1 MTVLFVRIWMR
12 HKSWF
17 HKVGG
22 KYRAGEGGHID
33 DYALAVTLQNTFN
46 VFKATHPDVPD
57 FMTHATTLADEIFA
71 YAMSFEDH
79 WQNASELYK
88 MILM

>member
-22 KYRAGEGGHID
+22 KYRAGEEGHID
-33 DYALAVTLQNTFN
+33 DYVLAVTLRNTFN
-46 VFKATHPDVPD
+46 VFKAIHPDIPDVD
-57 FMTHATTLADEIFA
+57 FMTHATSTALAEKEKIFE
-71 YAMSFEDH
+71 YVISLEDH
-79 WQNASELYK
+79 
-88 MILM
+88 

>member
-22 KYRAGEGGHID
+22 KYRAGEEGHID

-46 VFKATHPDVPD
+46 VFKAIRPDIPDID
-57 FMTHATTLADEIFA
+57 FMTHATTLADEIFV
-71 YAMSFEDH
+71 YAMSLED
-79 WQNASELYK
+79 Y
-88 MILM
+88 